1 MASTES
7 SGITLTSDF
16 FMKNFYKYNRNAF
29 KTSTRKDYNT
39 TELSY
44 EDSRALKRAVQKLLS
59 FDYEED
65 ENGSNIVNTIKA
77 FAETY
82 NNALSSTNSKDSNTL
97 RQNKQ
102 LQALSKKYAN
112 ELEDIGITIEK
123 DGTLSVSENILK
135 ASSFDDVKKVFSKE
149 SDYVGKLKTI
159 ARRMHTTSYDEI
171 YAQMTGAGAKFNI
184 VL

>member
-1 MASTES
+1 MAKES

-39 TELSY
+39 KELSY
-44 EDSRALKRAVQKLLS
+44 EDSRALKRAAQKLLS

-65 ENGSNIVNTIKA
+65 ENGANIVSTIKA
-77 FAETY
+77 FTETY
-82 NNALSSTNSKDSNTL
+82 NNALSSTNSKDSSTL

-102 LQALSKKYAN
+102 LQALSKKYEK
-112 ELEDIGITIEK
+112 ELKDIGITIEK
-123 DGTLSVSENILK
+123 DGKLSVSENILK
-135 ASSFDDVKKVFSKE
+135 ASSFDKVKKVFSKE

-171 YAQMTGAGAKFNI
+171 YAQMTGAGEKFNI